1 MSHFCVLGADGRV
14 LEEER
19 VATTP
24 AGIRRVFGRR
34 APAVIAMEAGTHSPW
49 VSRLL
54 TELGHEVLVANPAR
68 LRLIYENQSKSDRI
82 DARFLARLARF
93 DRQLLYPIR
102 HRSERAQ
109 GDLAVLRSRD
119 ALVRSR
125 TALINHVRGSVKS
138 LGARVSGGMTA
149 TFAARAR
156 KALPEALKPALLP
169 VIAMIESLTIRIRKM
184 DAEVERLGREKYPET
199 RRLREVDGVG
209 PIVALAYVLT
219 LEDPNRFRSSRSVGA
234 FTGLVPRRSQSGDS
248 DPQRRITKCGD
259 TMLRRLLVQAS
270 QHVLGRFGRD
280 SDLRRHGLRIAERGG
295 KNARKRAVTA
305 VARKLSVLLH
315 RLWRSGETYDPLHA
329 ERSRRLPVPDRR
341 RRAA

>member
-1 MSHFCVLGADGRV
+1 MSHYCVLGADGKV
-14 LEEER
+14 EAEER

-24 AGIRRVFGRR
+24 SAMRRVFGRR
-34 APAVIAMEAGTHSPW
+34 APSVIALEAGTHSPW

-68 LRLIYENQSKSDRI
+68 LRLIYENHSKSDRI

-93 DRQLLYPIR
+93 DRELLYPIH
-102 HRSERAQ
+102 HRSESAQ

-125 TALINHVRGSVKS
+125 TALINHIRGSVKS
-138 LGARVSGGMTA
+138 LGARVAGGATA
-149 TFAARAR
+149 TFPERAR

-169 VIAMIESLTIRIRKM
+169 VVAVIESLTIRIRKM

-199 RRLREVDGVG
+199 KRLREVDGVG

-219 LEDPNRFRSSRSVGA
+219 LEDPGRFRSSRSVGA
-234 FTGLVPRRSQSGDS
+234 FAGLVPRRSQSGES
-248 DPQRRITKCGD
+248 DPQRRITKRGD

-295 KNARKRAVTA
+295 KNAKKRAVTA
-305 VARKLSVLLH
+305 VARKLAVLLH
-315 RLWRSGETYDPLHA
+315 RLWRSGDSYDPLHA
-329 ERSRRLPVPDRR
+329 TSQRKLPGALK